1 MLSLFIPINGPHV
14 SCMQVLPK
22 YLKIKIPVHGE
33 KNKIEAVEM
42 SILEVEDELMKL
54 KTAKEKFSQ
63 QLAMP
68 GLTPSQLKNLNDE
81 RNELMGE
88 VNYLRVKEWQLRNQL
103 SQLLDSQPK
112 HRADAD
118 KDAGSC

>member
-1 MLSLFIPINGPHV
+1 
-14 SCMQVLPK
+14 
-22 YLKIKIPVHGE
+22 
-33 KNKIEAVEM
+33 M
-42 SILEVEDELMKL
+42 SISQVEDELMKL
-54 KTAKEKFSQ
+54 KTVKENFSQ

-68 GLTPSQLKNLNDE
+68 GLTPSQLKNLHDE
-81 RNELMGE
+81 RNELMCE
-88 VNYLRVKEWQLRNQL
+88 VKYLRDKKLQLRNQL